1 VSRRIDI
8 VYYPWV
14 DRYYEPTG
22 PDGEDTEGTTATQ
35 FVPLP
40 TASHQYLT
48 PTMHDDFPTPDIT
61 TWRQHIRPAIL
72 RQDRPQ
78 L

>member
-1 VSRRIDI
+1 MSRRIDI

-22 PDGEDTEGTTATQ
+22 PDGEDTEGPTTSDIITT
-35 FVPLP
+35 PGP
-40 TASHQYLT
+40 TEYLIA
-48 PTMHDDFPTPDIT
+48 TMHDDFPTPDLT
-61 TWRQHIRPAIL
+61 TWRQRIRPAIL
-72 RQDRPQ
+72 RQERPQ